1 MLPRSRLLVIE
12 WFHNWWRVDWCR
24 VELWEQNRCYWWYRS
39 WNGRACGQ
47 LSAWIWRWINWL
59 HAPRCIFRACQVF
72 FGCPCSIGEVSV
84 TMIGPDSQVSY
95 LGGYVHFGS
104 WSIASSCGWWSRLD
118 WDRYQ
123 CLWPKQLLA
132 FYLHW
137 WAWLWINCRSRHTRS
152 IHLDTRIEAGH
163 SILRT
168 HLCFKCNGIQSIHH
182 TLPAISNTV
191 PTPTCTSI
199 GSELLSI

>member
-59 HAPRCIFRACQVF
+59 HSPRCISELVSLLWMPLATLVKYQWRWLVQIHGVIFGRLRSFRILVHCLF
-72 FGCPCSIGEVSV
+72 LWL
-84 TMIGPDSQVSY
+84 MISTWLGQVSMSMTKSNCW
-95 LGGYVHFGS
+95 HS
-104 WSIASSCGWWSRLD
+104 TSI
-118 WDRYQ
+118 
-123 CLWPKQLLA
+123 
-132 FYLHW
+132 W

-152 IHLDTRIEAGH
+152 IHLIPELKQECIPYY
-163 SILRT
+163 ST
-168 HLCFKCNGIQSIHH
+168 HLCFKCNGICPFI
-182 TLPAISNTV
+182 
-191 PTPTCTSI
+191 TPYPPFKYRTSTN
-199 GSELLSI
+199 LHLHWKWAA